1 MFQQVPLI
9 RLQSKDIIVNVP
21 MVTTEDILK
30 YTNYLKGR
38 LNSQQKIL
46 KQWVQAVS
54 EIMYICGKTSP
65 QQELAD
71 LSQQTLI
78 IEDPSLKL
86 TAVQKDKLKTA
97 ISKYR
102 TFLE

>member
-54 EIMYICGKTSP
+54 EIMYVCGKVSP
-65 QQELAD
+65 QQELLD
-71 LSQQTLI
+71 L
-78 IEDPSLKL
+78 
-86 TAVQKDKLKTA
+86 
-97 ISKYR
+97 
-102 TFLE
+102 

>member
-21 MVTTEDILK
+21 MVTTEDVLK

-46 KQWVQAVS
+46 KQWVEAVS
-54 EIMYICGKTSP
+54 EIMYVCGKVSP
-65 QQELAD
+65 QQELID
-71 LSQQTLI
+71 LGQERVLLNNTTTL
-78 IEDPSLKL
+78 
-86 TAVQKDKLKTA
+86 
-97 ISKYR
+97 
-102 TFLE
+102 